1 MYLLLNFTILKD
13 KTVLIYALLIIAKK
27 ICSKCYLCRLS
38 FTGGVDNG
46 ISALGD
52 ATEPFG
58 NNNGGVGNFHNQGT
72 VNQNI
77 IGAHKMIIVQ
87 SNYLYIRL
95 FYCSLFSYRS

>member
-1 MYLLLNFTILKD
+1 MCSANYSK
-13 KTVLIYALLIIAKK
+13 KK
-27 ICSKCYLCRLS
+27 ISFKCYFRLS

-77 IGAHKMIIVQ
+77 IGAPKMQNDNTAIK
-87 SNYLYIRL
+87 L
-95 FYCSLFSYRS
+95 FVY